1 MVPTITGKTI
11 MTQSQSGAGPAAV
24 MPRIVN
30 ATDDFIKARRPA
42 WLMRASPEQINAVR
56 DCVQAHAL
64 TQDHLHQACAGL
76 MSPDDF
82 AVSRLQPLLQGPL
95 KIKLKLRE
103 LYWRELRRSFR
114 VPPGGLLP
122 EDTIRIVHQPALQ
135 RLMQNFEPDASFYLG
150 TGLASSDK
158 DPVTDQADLVSTEV
172 GVLALFCRE
181 DDMGEDYQR
190 HLGLVFDERT
200 QSILAQDKRKGLALA
215 AEIAVIK
222 DEIGQSDLLM
232 LRQLVAESSLPHAPG
247 PDWRVMQFKLL
258 GCQIDC
264 ALVVERRDTSGQVQR
279 VMLYLPD
286 APGRS
291 LFGFDSWVQL
301 NAGLAVDLRS
311 ADLDGYIRQRVSLG
325 QLPGFLNTLGKRLA
339 DSSPDL
345 EPTGAIPSIDI
356 FDTLAAHQVWR
367 IKDDA
372 RKILV
377 PTADADH
384 AASRQRIEALQG
396 VGLILVNVAGLFV
409 PVVGGLLLAQTAV
422 QILSQTFEGVRD
434 WSRGHQ
440 HEALEHLLGV
450 AETVAVG
457 VAVAAGAQVVARG
470 FTRSSFVDGL
480 VPINNNEGAKRL
492 WSEDLRAYVASDVPA
507 QTQVLDN
514 GLHSDGQR
522 QWWRHDNAYYEV
534 RQRQGR
540 WQLQHPQ
547 RQGAYAPLLQFN
559 GERGWRLGF
568 ERPLEWQG
576 SALLLSRLWPEAANL
591 DAQRI
596 GQILQVAGVDEDE
609 LRGLLVENRSM
620 PVSLRDTLE
629 RFSVDARIE
638 GFFTA
643 LAQSLTAQADPEFYR
658 WCLTQIDT
666 AGLSAA
672 EQRAKILDQT
682 NPLREGLFAHFTRQY
697 LPADDGLALLQR
709 DFPGLPDAYAL
720 HLLQQAN
727 DADRLRMTEEQRI
740 PLALAEQARS
750 LLRQARLTRMREGLF
765 LRSSYQADSVDLV
778 FNLLRKHA
786 RWPGSINLELREGSD
801 SGRRLAVLDPQNEDV
816 HVMAWDAGRFWLY
829 DNQGYPSDLEIREPA
844 GLPEVLLAVLPE
856 TERTRLRWTGSDAAD
871 QVQRD
876 LQRWLPTSRQQLERL
891 VGWREVKPWFN
902 PGQRL
907 ADGRVGY
914 LLSGRGAG
922 RNQAERTLRDRIR
935 ALYVGFSEDQVEDY
949 LRLLLTSRGPGPA
962 FDILLNQEH
971 EYLQLDAFLA
981 AWESDRAQPSSP
993 RARQAV
999 AEELRRCWR
1008 LQGEPLRDRNGQ
1020 PEGMRLSLTGAAI
1033 HELPGL
1039 PVRSDFTHVTELTL
1053 VDLQLQRLPANFLQS
1068 FTQVRR
1074 LNLSSNVLTAL
1085 PAGIEQL
1092 TELRV
1097 LRLNDNRIRMSRAN
1111 ADVLVSLPRLRTLIL
1126 SNNPLGSIGLE
1137 FRQASRLNELYLRNC
1152 RLQALP
1158 SGLYWCVWLEHADLR
1173 NNQIASLPEEI
1184 LQAPRRFRQSFALQ
1198 GNALSA
1204 VTLQRLYAPDPFVP
1218 PPSATDPQLG
1228 RDLWT
1233 QDADPQVQQQRR
1245 ASWDRLRAEPASENF
1260 FQLISE
1266 LSGTSDFRQAR
1277 EDLGRR
1283 VWEVL
1288 DAAQENTELRQ
1299 ELFNLA
1305 ASPRTCVDSV
1315 ASCFSALEVRVFVA
1329 RALQR
1334 SVPEQARAT
1343 RLDMARRLFRLD
1355 QVEQIARADIQSRR
1369 AAGRGVD
1376 EIEVSLAYRSGLAH
1390 QLGLPGQPSTMQ
1402 FQAVAGVSEAQ
1413 LADAAQAVRDAEDSD
1428 ALAAY
1433 VSQRDFWLEYLRGEY
1448 AERFSAVE
1456 QPFWDRLGELS
1467 EENEGAYLEQA
1478 NQLASEREQAL
1489 KTLALDLTRE
1499 ALAADRAGEGGN

>member
-11 MTQSQSGAGPAAV
+11 MTQSQPSAEPAAV
-24 MPRIVN
+24 AQKIAN
-30 ATDDFIKARRPA
+30 ATDDFIQARHPA
-42 WLMRASPEQINAVR
+42 WLLRASPEQINAVR
-56 DCVQAHAL
+56 DCMQAHTL

-76 MSPDDF
+76 ISPDEL
-82 AVSRLQPLLQGPL
+82 AVSRLQPLLEGPL
-95 KIKLKLRE
+95 KVKAKLRE

-122 EDTIRIVHQPALQ
+122 EDTIRYVHQPALQ

-158 DPVTDQADLVSTEV
+158 DPVTDQADLASAEV
-172 GVLALFCRE
+172 DVLALFCRE

-190 HLGLVFDERT
+190 HLRQVFDEQT

-222 DEIGQSDLLM
+222 DEIVQSDLLM

-258 GCQIDC
+258 GCQIDG
-264 ALVVERRDTSGQVQR
+264 ALTVERRDASGQVQR
-279 VMLYLPD
+279 VLLYLPD

-291 LFGFDSWVQL
+291 LFGFDSWIQL
-301 NAGLAVDLRS
+301 NAGLAVDLRR
-311 ADLDGYIRQRVSLG
+311 AEIDGYFRQRVSLG
-325 QLPGFLNTLGKRLA
+325 QLPGFLKTLGQRLA

-345 EPTGAIPSIDI
+345 EPTGLTPTIDI
-356 FDTLAAHQVWR
+356 FDSLAAHQVWR

-450 AETVAVG
+450 VETVAVG
-457 VAVAAGAQVVARG
+457 VAVAGGAQVIAQG
-470 FTRSSFVDGL
+470 FKRSSFVDGL
-480 VPINNNEGAKRL
+480 VPINTNEGAKRL
-492 WSEDLRAYVASDVPA
+492 WSDDLQVYAASDLPV

-534 RQRQGR
+534 RRHQGR

-786 RWPGSINLELREGSD
+786 RWPGGSNLELREGSE

-829 DNQGYPSDLEIREPA
+829 DNQGYPLDLEIREPA
-844 GLPEVLLAVLPE
+844 GLPEVLLAVLPD
-856 TERTRLRWTGSDAAD
+856 TEHTRLRWTGSDAAD
-871 QVQRD
+871 RVLQD

-922 RNQAERTLRDRIR
+922 RNQAESTLRDRIR
-935 ALYVGFSEDQVEDY
+935 TLYVGFSEDQVEDY
-949 LRLLLTSRGPGPA
+949 LRLLLTARGPGPA

-971 EYLQLDAFLA
+971 EYLRLDASLA
-981 AWESDRAQPSSP
+981 AWESDLARTSSP
-993 RARQAV
+993 RARQAI

-1020 PEGMRLSLTGAAI
+1020 PEGMRLSLTCAAI
-1033 HELPGL
+1033 HELPEL
-1039 PVRSDFTHVTELTL
+1039 PAHTDLTHVTELTL
-1053 VDLQLQRLPANFLQS
+1053 VDLQLQQLPANFLQC

-1074 LNLSSNVLTAL
+1074 LNLSSNALTVL

-1111 ADVLVSLPRLRTLIL
+1111 ADVLVSLPRLHTLIL

-1152 RLQALP
+1152 RLQAVP
-1158 SGLYWCVWLEHADLR
+1158 SGLHWCAWLEYVDLR
-1173 NNQIASLPEEI
+1173 NNQIASIPEQI
-1184 LQAPRRFRQSFALQ
+1184 LQAPRRFRRGFALQ
-1198 GNALSA
+1198 GNALPA
-1204 VTLQRLYAPDPFVP
+1204 VTQQRLYAPDPFIP
-1218 PPSATDPQLG
+1218 PPSAPDPQLD

-1233 QDADPQVQQQRR
+1233 QDADPQVQQQRH
-1245 ASWDRLRAEPASENF
+1245 ASWDRLRAEPASQDF

-1288 DAAQENTELRQ
+1288 DAALENTELRQ

-1334 SVPEQARAT
+1334 SVPEQVRTA

-1402 FQAVAGVSEAQ
+1402 FQAIARVSDAQ

-1428 ALAAY
+1428 VLAAY
-1433 VSQRDFWLEYLRGEY
+1433 VSQQDFWLEYLRYEY
-1448 AERFSAVE
+1448 AERFTAVE

>member
-1 MVPTITGKTI
+1 
-11 MTQSQSGAGPAAV
+11 MTQSQPSAEPVAV
-24 MPRIVN
+24 AQKIAN
-30 ATDDFIKARRPA
+30 ATDDFIQARHPA
-42 WLMRASPEQINAVR
+42 WLLRASPEQINAVR
-56 DCVQAHAL
+56 DCMQAHAL

-76 MSPDDF
+76 TSPDEL

-95 KIKLKLRE
+95 KVKAKLRE

-122 EDTIRIVHQPALQ
+122 EDTIRYVHQPALQ
-135 RLMQNFEPDASFYLG
+135 RLMQNFEPDASFFLG

-172 GVLALFCRE
+172 DVLALFCRE

-190 HLGLVFDERT
+190 HLGQAFDERT

-222 DEIGQSDLLM
+222 DEIVQSDLLM

-258 GCQIDC
+258 GCQIDG
-264 ALVVERRDTSGQVQR
+264 ALAVEHRDASGQVQR

-291 LFGFDSWVQL
+291 LFGFDSWAQL
-301 NAGLAVDLRS
+301 NAGLAVDLRR
-311 ADLDGYIRQRVSLG
+311 ADIDGYFRQRVSLG
-325 QLPGFLNTLGKRLA
+325 QLPGFLNTLGQRLA

-356 FDTLAAHQVWR
+356 FDSLAAHQVWR

-450 AETVAVG
+450 VETVAVG
-457 VAVAAGAQVVARG
+457 AAVAAGAQVIARG
-470 FTRSSFVDGL
+470 FKRSSFVDGL
-480 VPINNNEGAKRL
+480 VPINTNEGAKRL
-492 WSEDLRAYVASDVPA
+492 WSDDLRVYAASDVPA

-514 GLHSDGQR
+514 GLHGNGQR

-540 WQLQHPQ
+540 WHLQHPQ
-547 RQGAYAPLLQFN
+547 REGAYAPLLQFN

-638 GFFTA
+638 VFFTA
-643 LAQSLTAQADPEFYR
+643 LAQSLTAQTDLEFYS
-658 WCLTQIDT
+658 WCQTQIDT

-672 EQRAKILDQT
+672 EQRAEILDQT
-682 NPLREGLFAHFTRQY
+682 NYLREGLFAHFTRQY
-697 LPADDGLALLQR
+697 LPADDGLALLRR

-727 DADRLRMTEEQRI
+727 DADRLRMAEEQRI

-750 LLRQARLTRMREGLF
+750 LLRHARLTRMREGLF
-765 LRSSYQADSVDLV
+765 LRSSYQADSIDLA

-786 RWPGSINLELREGSD
+786 SWPGSINLELREGSD

-816 HVMAWDAGRFWLY
+816 RVMVWRGGRFWLY
-829 DNQGYPSDLEIREPA
+829 DNLGRPSGLEIREPA
-844 GLPEVLLAVLPE
+844 GLPEVLLAVLPD

-871 QVQRD
+871 QVERD

-891 VGWREVKPWFN
+891 LGWREVKPWFN

-922 RNQAERTLRDRIR
+922 RNQAESTLRDRIR
-935 ALYVGFSEDQVEDY
+935 TLYVGFSENEVEDY
-949 LRLLLTSRGPGPA
+949 LNMLLQSRVSA
-962 FDILLNQEH
+962 FDVLLNQEH
-971 EYLQLDAFLA
+971 QYQLLDAALA
-981 AWESDRAQPSSP
+981 SWETDTTQRSTH
-993 RARQAV
+993 RARQAI

-1008 LQGEPLRDRNGQ
+1008 LQGDPLRDHSGQ
-1020 PEGMRLSLTGAAI
+1020 SQGMRLSLAGSAI
-1033 HELPGL
+1033 HELPEL
-1039 PVRSDFTHVTELTL
+1039 PVGVDFTHVSDLRL
-1053 VDLQLQRLPANFLQS
+1053 IGLQLQRLPANFLQCFS
-1068 FTQVRR
+1068 GVRW
-1074 LNLSSNVLTAL
+1074 LNLSSNVLTVL
-1085 PAGIEQL
+1085 PAGIERL
-1092 TELRV
+1092 NELRV
-1097 LRLNDNRIRMSRAN
+1097 LRLNENRIQMTQLSTQ
-1111 ADVLVSLPRLRTLIL
+1111 VLVNLPRLGVLNL
-1126 SNNPLGSIGLE
+1126 SDNPLGSISLQTPQ
-1137 FRQASRLNELYLRNC
+1137 RSRLSELYLRNC
-1152 RLQALP
+1152 RLRVLP
-1158 SGLYWCVWLEHADLR
+1158 SGLVGCGLLEHADLR
-1173 NNQIASLPEEI
+1173 DNQITNVPAEI
-1184 LQAPRRFRQSFALQ
+1184 LRAPYSFRRALSLQ
-1198 GNALSA
+1198 GNALPRAIMTS
-1204 VTLQRLYAPDPFVP
+1204 LRAPDPLVIRP
-1218 PPSATDPQLG
+1218 LASDMQPSRDTWTQAMDPQL
-1228 RDLWT
+1228 
-1233 QDADPQVQQQRR
+1233 QQQRG
-1245 ASWDRLRAEPASENF
+1245 ASWDRLQAEPGSQDF

-1288 DAAQENTELRQ
+1288 DAALENTELRQ

-1315 ASCFSALEVRVFVA
+1315 ASCFSTLEVRVFVA

-1334 SVPEQARAT
+1334 SVPEQARAA

-1355 QVEQIARADIQSRR
+1355 QVEQIARADIQSRS

-1402 FQAVAGVSEAQ
+1402 FQAVARVSDAQ
-1413 LADAAQAVRDAEDSD
+1413 LADAAQAVRDAENSE
-1428 ALAAY
+1428 ALAAHI
-1433 VSQRDFWLEYLRGEY
+1433 SQRDFWLEYLRREY

-1467 EENEGAYLEQA
+1467 EENEGVYLEQA